1 MVVRTPSLVYI
12 YISLS
17 TWYQSQGRKPNSFL
31 FFRVINSGKPSGDRV
46 SFRSPCFFPV
56 TFPISQYFPVSRI
69 VARNHS
75 PPAKFSGDLFFRHR
89 PYQKERLE
97 EISTFCEDTST
108 KRGATRR
115 PRAIFG
121 RRLHLTRRRVGARE
135 AYSGHFRHLSRLVRR
150 RLGLLALRQSSP
162 SPASPFCP
170 CFWLPCHSGHLRQGS
185 PSISEAWVLL
195 LFLSRHVTN
204 LFSIDCTSHSRGF
217 TFFLSPPKSEP
228 ILGLSSIQIRE
239 YDHQKSDLYLCYLWI
254 SYDYLREIGWQ

>member
-1 MVVRTPSLVYI
+1 MNENKVFLLSL
-12 YISLS
+12 SLS

-75 PPAKFSGDLFFRHR
+75 PPAKFSGELSGELSGDLFFRHR

-150 RLGLLALRQSSP
+150 RLGLLAPRQSSP
-162 SPASPFCP
+162 SPASPF
-170 CFWLPCHSGHLRQGS
+170 FSLFLAFLPFRPPPTGLPLHLRGLGAASLPLQARHE
-185 PSISEAWVLL
+185 P
-195 LFLSRHVTN
+195 FLH
-204 LFSIDCTSHSRGF
+204 
-217 TFFLSPPKSEP
+217 
-228 ILGLSSIQIRE
+228 
-239 YDHQKSDLYLCYLWI
+239 
-254 SYDYLREIGWQ
+254 